1 MIDKD
6 KTTKQKAE
14 TENKLRKTR
23 RVWPDYHH
31 LNDPE
36 SEDKISKDRDNWTQ
50 EIFAAEIGNEFQ
62 SLKEVKESFDW
73 PEWKDV
79 IKAKLDQHQAK
90 GTWEIVDKLAD
101 AIPLTNKWV
110 MSRRGTKRETL

>member
-1 MIDKD
+1 
-6 KTTKQKAE
+6 
-14 TENKLRKTR
+14 
-23 RVWPDYHH
+23 
-31 LNDPE
+31 
-36 SEDKISKDRDNWTQ
+36 
-50 EIFAAEIGNEFQ
+50 
-62 SLKEVKESFDW
+62 VKESFDW

-101 AIPLTNKWV
+101 TIPLTNKWV